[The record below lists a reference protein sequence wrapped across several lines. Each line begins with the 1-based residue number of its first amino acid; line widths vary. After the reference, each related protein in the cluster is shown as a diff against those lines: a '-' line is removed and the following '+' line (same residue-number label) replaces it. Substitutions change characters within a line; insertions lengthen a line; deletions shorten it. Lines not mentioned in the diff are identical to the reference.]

1 MELEDYVEGKTQY
14 LILDPPI
21 ETQVLRISLQSG
33 SNVKCLRAELYGCG
47 YNKRTLEYYRMLLS
61 LLLLFIFVFHF
72 FEDFQFLSIMG
83 KYISKHSLGS
93 YNSELSR
100 IQVR

>member
-1 MELEDYVEGKTQY
+1 MELEVYVEGKTQY

-61 LLLLFIFVFHF
+61 FLLLFIVGLHF
-72 FEDFQFLSIMG
+72 FFFSNIFNLFQ
-83 KYISKHSLGS
+83 
-93 YNSELSR
+93 
-100 IQVR
+100 